1 MGSEVKSSRAGS
13 ALSVAVGERVTV
25 GESGTEYV
33 VVSVDHAT
41 GRLEL
46 LRLKPGRIESNVLP
60 SEVRRMIP
68 GGPRQV
74 SEEED

>member
-25 GESGTEYV
+25 GESDTEFLAV
-33 VVSVDHAT
+33 NVDHAT

-46 LRLKPGRIESNVLP
+46 LRLNPGRIESD
-60 SEVRRMIP
+60 IP
-68 GGPRQV
+68 A
-74 SEEED
+74 S

>member
-1 MGSEVKSSRAGS
+1 
-13 ALSVAVGERVTV
+13 VGERVTV

-46 LRLKPGRIESNVLP
+46 LRLNPGRIESDIP
-60 SEVRRMIP
+60 ASEVRKKIER
-68 GGPRQV
+68 GPRLA
-74 SEEED
+74 SEGDA